1 MHENATASK
10 AALIHMRVASS
21 KVWKMITRQSAQLT
35 KTPGSLQTGK
45 GFKISKSVMPSVNGF

>member
-1 MHENATASK
+1 MQLHQSE

-35 KTPGSLQTGK
+35 KTPGSLQKVK